1 MLASWGST
9 IKAAFRFLPEPL
21 QREDL
26 GARRSAA
33 HFAGRGF
40 ATESKMNTSN
50 EWQFNRRSCG
60 VAPPTETVNI
70 TPSSCAQVPS
80 LIRFPFSLRM
90 VTAVALAVC
99 ASLSCAGGDAS
110 QKKAQAAGPRAVSV
124 AVATVQKQDVPV
136 YQVGLGSVTAF
147 YTANIKSRV
156 DGQIMRVNF
165 QEGQIVKEGDLL
177 ILIDPRPYQVQ
188 LEQMQAQL
196 FKDQATL
203 RDAKLNLQRYTTLI
217 PSGSIAQQQVDTQ
230 KSLVDQLDGQVRTDQ
245 AQIDNAKLQIVYCNI
260 TAPFTGRVG
269 LRQVDPGNIVHAAD
283 TNPMLILTQLQPIA
297 VIFTLPEDQLPTV
310 SQHMKTSTLEVD
322 AYSRDDQTK
331 LATGKLEAIDNQID
345 QTTGTAK
352 LKAVFDNKDNQLWP
366 NQFVNANLLLETRKN
381 SVVLPTAAI
390 LRGPQGAFVYA
401 VKSDN
406 TVEARN
412 VTISLTQGNI
422 TVVTAGLSPGDTLV
436 TDGQDKL
443 QSGSKIEPRK
453 NAPANTPSRNQGSA
467 PIAGTPGT

>member
-1 MLASWGST
+1 MIDSS
-9 IKAAFRFLPEPL
+9 LPEEAPL
-21 QREDL
+21 L
-26 GARRSAA
+26 ALRS
-33 HFAGRGF
+33 RPRLVL
-40 ATESKMNTSN
+40 S
-50 EWQFNRRSCG
+50 
-60 VAPPTETVNI
+60 VV
-70 TPSSCAQVPS
+70 
-80 LIRFPFSLRM
+80 
-90 VTAVALAVC
+90 LAMIC
-99 ASLSCAGGDAS
+99 ASIAGCTNADS
-110 QKKAQAAGPRAVSV
+110 KQQKAQAAGPRTVSV
-124 AVATVQKQDVPV
+124 AVAKVQQQDMPV
-136 YQVGLGSVTAF
+136 YLVGLGSVTAF

-177 ILIDPRPYQVQ
+177 ILIDPRPFQVQ
-188 LEQMQAQL
+188 LEQMQAQI

-203 RDAKLNLQRYTTLI
+203 RDARLNLERYTTLI

-245 AQIDNAKLQIVYCNI
+245 AQIDNAKLQLVYCNI

-310 SQHMKTSTLEVD
+310 SQHMKNSTLLVE
-322 AYSRDDQTK
+322 AYSRDNQTK
-331 LATGKLEAIDNQID
+331 LATGKLQTIDNEID

-381 SVVLPTAAI
+381 STVLPSAAI
-390 LRGPQGAFVYA
+390 LRGPQGTFVYL
-401 VKSDN
+401 VKSDK
-406 TVEARN
+406 TVEARA
-412 VTISLTQGNI
+412 VTVSISQGND
-422 TVVTAGLSPGDTLV
+422 TAVASGLNPGDTVV

-443 QSGSKIEPRK
+443 QTGSKIEFRNSGPG
-453 NAPANTPSRNQGSA
+453 NSAGGSSPSPNQATPGS
-467 PIAGTPGT
+467 GTPAS

>member
-1 MLASWGST
+1 MADSAGFPHIPEKLHWTKNLKITDSNFTYEKLPHRFQLRLILA
-9 IKAAFRFLPEPL
+9 AA
-21 QREDL
+21 
-26 GARRSAA
+26 
-33 HFAGRGF
+33 
-40 ATESKMNTSN
+40 
-50 EWQFNRRSCG
+50 
-60 VAPPTETVNI
+60 I
-70 TPSSCAQVPS
+70 
-80 LIRFPFSLRM
+80 
-90 VTAVALAVC
+90 AVC
-99 ASLSCAGGDAS
+99 VSLSGCTNADS
-110 QKKAQAAGPRAVSV
+110 KQQKAQAAGSHSVSV
-124 AVATVQKQDVPV
+124 AVATVQQKDVPV
-136 YQVGLGSVTAF
+136 YLVGLGSVSAF

-196 FKDQATL
+196 FKDQASL
-203 RDAKLNLQRYTTLI
+203 RDARLNLERYTTLI

-230 KSLVDQLDGQVRTDQ
+230 KSTVDQLDGQVRTDQ
-245 AQIDNAKLQIVYCNI
+245 AQIDNAKLQLVYCNI

-310 SQHMKTSTLEVD
+310 AQHMKNTTLQVE

-331 LATGKLEAIDNQID
+331 LATGKLQTIDNQID
-345 QTTGTAK
+345 PTTGTAK
-352 LKAVFDNKDNQLWP
+352 LKAVFDNKDNELWP

-381 SVVLPTAAI
+381 STVVPTAAI

-401 VKSDN
+401 VKPDK
-406 TVEARN
+406 TVDARPI
-412 VTISLTQGNI
+412 TISLTQGNSTLI
-422 TVVTAGLSPGDTLV
+422 TAGLNPGDVVV

-443 QSGSKIEPRK
+443 QTGSKVEPRVGG
-453 NAPANTPSRNQGSA
+453 PSNSGGGTNSGA
-467 PIAGTPGT
+467 SSGTPAL

>member
-1 MLASWGST
+1 MSSYQET
-9 IKAAFRFLPEPL
+9 SPL
-21 QREDL
+21 VP
-26 GARRSAA
+26 RS
-33 HFAGRGF
+33 RL
-40 ATESKMNTSN
+40 
-50 EWQFNRRSCG
+50 
-60 VAPPTETVNI
+60 
-70 TPSSCAQVPS
+70 S
-80 LIRFPFSLRM
+80 LVL
-90 VTAVALAVC
+90 AVALSLC
-99 ASLSCAGGDAS
+99 ASFSGCSGADK
-110 QKKAQAAGPRAVSV
+110 QQKAQAASPRAVSV
-124 AVATVQKQDVPV
+124 AVAKVEQREMPV
-136 YQVGLGSVTAF
+136 YLVGLGSVTAF

-196 FKDQATL
+196 FKDQASL
-203 RDAKLNLQRYTTLI
+203 RDARLNLDRYTTLI

-230 KSLVDQLDGQVRTDQ
+230 KSTVDQLDGQVRTDQ
-245 AQIDNAKLQIVYCNI
+245 AQIDNAKLQLVYCNI

-310 SQHMKTSTLEVD
+310 AQHMKNSTLLVE
-322 AYSRDDQTK
+322 AYSRDYQTK
-331 LATGKLEAIDNQID
+331 LATGKLLTIDNQID

-381 SVVLPTAAI
+381 STVLPTAAI

-401 VKSDN
+401 VKTDK
-406 TVEARN
+406 TVEARP
-412 VTISLTQGNI
+412 VTISLTQGNTTVI
-422 TVVTAGLSPGDTLV
+422 TSGVNPGDMVV

-443 QSGSKIEPRK
+443 QTGSTIEPR
-453 NAPANTPSRNQGSA
+453 NSGLNNTPSASSKGSA
-467 PIAGTPGT
+467 PISGTPAS

>member
-1 MLASWGST
+1 M
-9 IKAAFRFLPEPL
+9 
-21 QREDL
+21 
-26 GARRSAA
+26 
-33 HFAGRGF
+33 
-40 ATESKMNTSN
+40 
-50 EWQFNRRSCG
+50 
-60 VAPPTETVNI
+60 
-70 TPSSCAQVPS
+70 
-80 LIRFPFSLRM
+80 
-90 VTAVALAVC
+90 
-99 ASLSCAGGDAS
+99 
-110 QKKAQAAGPRAVSV
+110 
-124 AVATVQKQDVPV
+124 PV
-136 YQVGLGSVTAF
+136 YLVGLGSVTAF

-196 FKDQATL
+196 FKDQASL
-203 RDAKLNLQRYTTLI
+203 RDARLNLDRYTTLI

-230 KSLVDQLDGQVRTDQ
+230 KSTVDQLDGQVRTDQ
-245 AQIDNAKLQIVYCNI
+245 AQIDNAKLQLVYCNI

-310 SQHMKTSTLEVD
+310 AQHMKNSTLLVE
-322 AYSRDDQTK
+322 AYSRDYQTK
-331 LATGKLEAIDNQID
+331 LATGKLLTIDNQID

-381 SVVLPTAAI
+381 STVLPTAAI
-390 LRGPQGAFVYA
+390 LRGPHGAFVYA
-401 VKSDN
+401 VKTDK
-406 TVEARN
+406 TVEARP
-412 VTISLTQGNI
+412 VTISLTQGI
-422 TVVTAGLSPGDTLV
+422 TTVITSGVNPVDMVV

-443 QSGSKIEPRK
+443 QTGSTIEPR
-453 NAPANTPSRNQGSA
+453 NSGPNNTPSASSKGSA
-467 PIAGTPGT
+467 PISGPPAS

>member
-1 MLASWGST
+1 MSSYQET
-9 IKAAFRFLPEPL
+9 SPL
-21 QREDL
+21 VP
-26 GARRSAA
+26 RS
-33 HFAGRGF
+33 RL
-40 ATESKMNTSN
+40 
-50 EWQFNRRSCG
+50 
-60 VAPPTETVNI
+60 
-70 TPSSCAQVPS
+70 S
-80 LIRFPFSLRM
+80 LVL
-90 VTAVALAVC
+90 AVALSLC
-99 ASLSCAGGDAS
+99 AFFSGCSSADK
-110 QKKAQAAGPRAVSV
+110 QQKAQAASPRAVSV
-124 AVATVQKQDVPV
+124 AVAKVEQREMPV
-136 YQVGLGSVTAF
+136 YLVGLGSVTAF

-196 FKDQATL
+196 FKDQASL
-203 RDAKLNLQRYTTLI
+203 RDARLNLDRYTTLI

-230 KSLVDQLDGQVRTDQ
+230 KSTVDQLDGQVRTDQ
-245 AQIDNAKLQIVYCNI
+245 AQIDNAKLQLVYCNI

-310 SQHMKTSTLEVD
+310 AQHMKNSTLLVE
-322 AYSRDDQTK
+322 AYSRDYQTK
-331 LATGKLEAIDNQID
+331 LATGKLLTIDNQID

-381 SVVLPTAAI
+381 STVLPTAAI

-401 VKSDN
+401 VKTDK
-406 TVEARN
+406 TVEARP
-412 VTISLTQGNI
+412 VTISLTQGNTTVI
-422 TVVTAGLSPGDTLV
+422 TSGVNPGDMVV

-443 QSGSKIEPRK
+443 QTGSTIEPR
-453 NAPANTPSRNQGSA
+453 NSGPNNTPSASSKGSA
-467 PIAGTPGT
+467 PISGTPAS

>member
-1 MLASWGST
+1 VNPPFSNLP
-9 IKAAFRFLPEPL
+9 AAFTGRFRCRL
-21 QREDL
+21 
-26 GARRSAA
+26 
-33 HFAGRGF
+33 
-40 ATESKMNTSN
+40 
-50 EWQFNRRSCG
+50 
-60 VAPPTETVNI
+60 
-70 TPSSCAQVPS
+70 S
-80 LIRFPFSLRM
+80 LL
-90 VTAVALAVC
+90 TAVALAVC
-99 ASLSCAGGDAS
+99 AISSGCSSSSSSADAK
-110 QKKAQAAGPRAVSV
+110 QGKAQAAAPRAASVSV
-124 AVATVQKQDVPV
+124 AKVQQQDVPV
-136 YQVGLGSVTAF
+136 YLVGLGSVTAF

-165 QEGQIVKEGDLL
+165 KEGQTVQQGELL
-177 ILIDPRPYQVQ
+177 IVIDPRPFQVQ

-203 RDAKLNLQRYTTLI
+203 RDAKLNLDRYTTLI

-230 KSLVDQLDGQVRTDQ
+230 KSLADQLEGQVRTDQ
-245 AQIDNAKLQIVYCNI
+245 AQIDNAKLQLVYCNI

-283 TNPMLILTQLQPIA
+283 TTPMLILTQLQPIA

-310 SQHMKTSTLEVD
+310 AQHMKNSTLQVE

-331 LATGKLEAIDNQID
+331 LATGKLQTIDNQID

-381 SVVLPTAAI
+381 STVLPTAAI

-401 VKSDN
+401 VKSDS
-406 TVEARN
+406 TVEARTI
-412 VTISLTQGNI
+412 TISLTQGNT
-422 TVVTAGLSPGDTLV
+422 TVVASGLNPGDTVV

-443 QSGSKIEPRK
+443 QTGSKIEPR
-453 NAPANTPSRNQGSA
+453 AASPSNTPAGKNGGSA
-467 PIAGTPGT
+467 PASGTQPLGSPAS

>member
-1 MLASWGST
+1 
-9 IKAAFRFLPEPL
+9 
-21 QREDL
+21 
-26 GARRSAA
+26 
-33 HFAGRGF
+33 
-40 ATESKMNTSN
+40 MNTSN
-50 EWQFNRRSCG
+50 EWQLNRRSCG

-70 TPSSCAQVPS
+70 TPSNCAQVPS
-80 LIRFPFSLRM
+80 LIRFPFNLRM
-90 VTAVALAVC
+90 VAAVALAVC
-99 ASLSCAGGDAS
+99 ASLSGCSSDAK
-110 QKKAQAAGPRAVSV
+110 QQKAQAAGPHAASV
-124 AVATVQKQDVPV
+124 AVAKVQRQDLPV
-136 YQVGLGSVTAF
+136 YLVGLGSVTAF

-165 QEGQIVKEGDLL
+165 KEGQVVKEGDLL

-203 RDAKLNLQRYTTLI
+203 RDARLNLDRYTTLI

-245 AQIDNAKLQIVYCNI
+245 AQIDSAKLEIVYCHI

-310 SQHMKTSTLEVD
+310 SQHMRNSTLLVE
-322 AYSRDDQTK
+322 AYSRDNQTK
-331 LATGKLEAIDNQID
+331 LATGKLQTIDNQID

-381 SVVLPTAAI
+381 STVLPTAAI
-390 LRGPQGAFVYA
+390 LRGPQGTFVYL
-401 VKSDN
+401 VKPDK
-406 TVEARN
+406 TVEART
-412 VTISLTQGNI
+412 VTIALTQGNS
-422 TVVTAGLSPGDTLV
+422 TAVASGLHPGDTVV

-443 QSGSKIEPRK
+443 QTGTTIEPRSSGPS
-453 NAPANTPSRNQGSA
+453 NNAGGGAPAS
-467 PIAGTPGT
+467 GTPAS